1 MEKLLVTYALLGYLK
16 ETSLS
21 KAPIIELYVPIVKK
35 ALREYAMENNIE
47 EYKGRSFVE
56 LSEKIKSIFGLN
68 IPIPI
73 LSKIM
78 EFIRDEIGDDKV
90 FALYND
96 GAFIIKS
103 MVFDGIGD
111 ILQIEKDNI
120 RLLENRGVL

>member
-21 KAPIIELYVPIVKK
+21 KAPIIELYV
-35 ALREYAMENNIE
+35 
-47 EYKGRSFVE
+47 
-56 LSEKIKSIFGLN
+56 GLN

-111 ILQIEKDNI
+111 ILQIEKIISDC
-120 RLLENRGVL
+120 